1 MMNVLTDHAA
11 CTIWFTIAGF
21 GISVICTLPR
31 TMKAMSHLSY
41 LSSASVVA
49 AVLICMVGVAVA
61 DNDVTLRIFNSGI
74 AMYEG
79 FGAVTNIVFAYGMC
93 ISLPS
98 HATSIQ
104 IL

>member
-1 MMNVLTDHAA
+1 
-11 CTIWFTIAGF
+11 
-21 GISVICTLPR
+21 
-31 TMKAMSHLSY
+31 MKAMSHLSY